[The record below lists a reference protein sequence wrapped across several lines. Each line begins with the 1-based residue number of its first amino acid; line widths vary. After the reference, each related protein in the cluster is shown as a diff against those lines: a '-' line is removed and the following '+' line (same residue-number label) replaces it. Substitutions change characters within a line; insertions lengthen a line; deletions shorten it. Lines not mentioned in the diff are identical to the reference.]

1 MGKPLYE
8 NLTSALPDICQN
20 RPMRK
25 QTLLWLLALALPFCA
40 HAMEPLNGEL
50 AGVDVEGR
58 IDYLTRI
65 ENLAGSDDPA
75 ALMNTF
81 ASAPLIE
88 DQLLARARSQINTPY
103 QFGGTSPKTG
113 FDCSGFVGWVYQQV
127 TVAPLPRTAAAIFS
141 LSAPKVAKNALSKGD
156 LLFYRIRGNR
166 ISHVGMYIGEGKFI
180 HATRAGQPL
189 RVESTEL
196 PYWKKRFAGAKRLLG
211 SAFSKH

>member
-1 MGKPLYE
+1 
-8 NLTSALPDICQN
+8 
-20 RPMRK
+20 MRK
-25 QTLLWLLALALPFCA
+25 HSLVWLLALALPFCA
-40 HAMEPLNGEL
+40 GAMEPLNGEL

-58 IDYLTRI
+58 VDYLTRI
-65 ENLAGSDDPA
+65 EKLAGSDDSSE
-75 ALMNTF
+75 LMNSF
-81 ASAPLIE
+81 AAAPGIE
-88 DQLLARARSQINTPY
+88 DQLLARARSQINTRY

-141 LSAPKVAKNALSKGD
+141 LSAPKVAQNALSKGD

-166 ISHVGMYIGEGKFI
+166 VSHVGMYIGGGKFI
-180 HATRAGQPL
+180 HATRSGQPL

-211 SAFSKH
+211 SVFAKH

>member
-1 MGKPLYE
+1 MSKPLYE
-8 NLTSALPDICQN
+8 KLTSALPDICQN
-20 RPMRK
+20 WGMRNLK
-25 QTLLWLLALALPFCA
+25 YSWLLAIFLPFCA

-58 IDYLTRI
+58 VDYLTRVAK
-65 ENLAGSDDPA
+65 LAGNEDPRE
-75 ALMNTF
+75 LMNAF
-81 ASAPLIE
+81 ASAPGIE
-88 DQLLARARSQINTPY
+88 DQLLARAKSQINTPY
-103 QFGGTSPKTG
+103 HFGGTSPKTG

-141 LSAPKVAKNALSKGD
+141 LGAPKVERSAWSKGD

-166 ISHVGMYIGEGKFI
+166 VSHVGMYIGGGKFI

-196 PYWKKRFAGAKRLLG
+196 PYWKARFAGAKRLLG
-211 SAFSKH
+211 SVFSKH